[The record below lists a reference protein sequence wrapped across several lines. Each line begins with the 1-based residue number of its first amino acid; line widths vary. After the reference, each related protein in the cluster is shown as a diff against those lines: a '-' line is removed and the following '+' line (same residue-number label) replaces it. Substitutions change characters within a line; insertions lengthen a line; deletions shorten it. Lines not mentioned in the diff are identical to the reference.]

1 MNRST
6 TGARALSQ
14 ALQAAL
20 NPPGPHSVEKFGSAF
35 SAGDKVMQI
44 ENNYDREVYNGN
56 IGYVGGIDREEEKL
70 VVTFDERQVR
80 YPFGELDELVLCNA
94 TTIHKS
100 QSSEYP
106 VVVLPLST
114 QHFMMLRRN
123 LIYVGITRGKRL
135 LGKRPAIP
143 S

>member
-1 MNRST
+1 M
-6 TGARALSQ
+6 
-14 ALQAAL
+14 
-20 NPPGPHSVEKFGSAF
+20 
-35 SAGDKVMQI
+35 
-44 ENNYDREVYNGN
+44 
-56 IGYVGGIDREEEKL
+56 GGIDWEEEKL

-80 YPFGELDELVLCNA
+80 YPFGEVDELVLCNA
-94 TTIHKS
+94 TTIQKS

-135 LGKRPAIP
+135 VVLVGQRRALVIAVKGQQLERRW
-143 S
+143 SKLKERLME